1 MTGDA
6 NNAQPVPSFQSK
18 APVSVVFFIIIRF
31 AYAGTLYQSGCP
43 PSHSVLKVC
52 NFGRYFFFFL
62 PDSPKNCL
70 YFYLPR
76 DLQLYRVKSYCLS
89 LSYSWHREGQICHR
103 KSFHLR
109 LFWLPIFELRLKQAC
124 TPQIKKILLT
134 H

>member
-52 NFGRYFFFFL
+52 NFGRYFFFF
-62 PDSPKNCL
+62 CL
-70 YFYLPR
+70 TRRKIVYIFIF
-76 DLQLYRVKSYCLS
+76 Q
-89 LSYSWHREGQICHR
+89 EIC
-103 KSFHLR
+103 SFT
-109 LFWLPIFELRLKQAC
+109 ELRAIVCRCPIPGTGRGKSVTVNPFIYGYFGSLFSN
-124 TPQIKKILLT
+124 
-134 H
+134 